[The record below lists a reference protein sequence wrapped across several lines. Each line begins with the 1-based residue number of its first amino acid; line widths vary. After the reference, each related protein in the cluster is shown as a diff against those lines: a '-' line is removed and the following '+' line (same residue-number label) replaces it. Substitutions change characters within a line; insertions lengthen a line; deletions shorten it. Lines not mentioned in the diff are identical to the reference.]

1 MELRSFLSNKLSKPV
16 TFGWG
21 PRLLHSTGQFHKG
34 GQPNGSFLQITANPS
49 KDLAI
54 PGEKFTFAELLM
66 AQALGDAS
74 ALAERNLPV
83 IRIHLKKN
91 NLDLQKLLQSI

>member
-1 MELRSFLSNKLSKPV
+1 
-16 TFGWG
+16 
-21 PRLLHSTGQFHKG
+21 
-34 GQPNGSFLQITANPS
+34 
-49 KDLAI
+49 
-54 PGEKFTFAELLM
+54 M